1 MGKWGSLQMGKLRAE
16 GKIVRPRL
24 TYFHSHR
31 HAITDTFRA
40 TGGTEYLRNGGKLEV
55 AQQMANH
62 ESARTTGLYDRRN
75 DQVSL
80 NEVERILI

>member
-1 MGKWGSLQMGKLRAE
+1 MLSSRPMSQSDVWRMIGRRAE
-16 GKIVRPRL
+16 QVGIKTKIGC
-24 TYFHSHR
+24 H
-31 HAITDTFRA
+31 TFRA
-40 TGGTEYLRNGGKLEV
+40 TGITEYLRNGGKLEI

-80 NEVERILI
+80 DEEERILI